1 MTTTLWTNARIHTL
15 DPRQPQATAL
25 VSRGQKLLYVG
36 DEAGAREKAGPKAK
50 HIDLGGLTVV
60 PGFNDNHLH
69 TVIFGDQLGSVT
81 LEGLDAE
88 AILAKLVAAYPNP
101 APGELLVAY
110 NWDLPACPH
119 PHRSLLDAAFPD
131 NPVLLAQ
138 FGGHGQW
145 LNSAAL
151 ALVDLD
157 EVKRRNPT
165 GEIERD
171 LSGEPTGLL
180 REMFDNPLANK
191 HFDDLFHKASV
202 REPRVLRALAEFA
215 RLGITSIQDNSW
227 YLPMVRQFTKL
238 RREGRLTAR
247 VSCWTY
253 ATKPKARILMALG
266 NYDAHWVRQ
275 GPWKYFLDGTF
286 STRTALLHEPYEVQP
301 GGPPDNRGQGHSKDE
316 IVPILRYLAKTG
328 RQGAFHAIG
337 DRVITNFVEAAY
349 EVQAEF
355 PQLRTLRLRLEH
367 AQLIRQDDLASLRE
381 LGILVSAQP
390 SALSTPEKDVSLVG
404 EERALSAYPYRSLL
418 DAGVDLSFGSDIP
431 GEPSCNPLAAI
442 ARVSTRPGPERIT
455 VQEALEAYTVGSAW
469 AEKEEDWKGRLKA
482 GMYADFA
489 VLSDDILAIA
499 PAAVADTKVVR
510 TVVGGKTVYW
520 AE

>member
-1 MTTTLWTNARIHTL
+1 MQNTVWTNARIHTL
-15 DPRQPQATAL
+15 DPLLPEAFAM

-36 DEAGAREKAGPKAK
+36 DESGALEKAGPAALR
-50 HIDLGGLTVV
+50 IDLGGLTVV

-69 TVIFGDQLGSVT
+69 AVIFGDQLGSVT
-81 LEGLDAE
+81 LEGLNAE
-88 AILAKLVAAYPNP
+88 AIVAKLSAAYPFP
-101 APGELLVAY
+101 VPGELIVAY
-110 NWDLPACPH
+110 NWDLPACPQ
-119 PHRSLLDAAFPD
+119 PHKSLLDDAFPN

-145 LNSAAL
+145 LNSAGL
-151 ALVDLD
+151 AEIDL
-157 EVKRRNPT
+157 ENLQKRNPT

-171 LSGEPTGLL
+171 ASGEPTGFI
-180 REMFDNPLANK
+180 REMFDNPLGNR
-191 HFDDLFHKASV
+191 HFDDLFRKASV

-253 ATKPKARILMALG
+253 ATKPEARILMALG
-266 NYDAHWVRQ
+266 NYDVHWVRQ

-286 STRTALLHEPYEVQP
+286 STRTAALHEPYEGQ
-301 GGPPDNRGQGHSKDE
+301 PDNRGQGHSKEE
-316 IVPILRYLAKTG
+316 IVPILRFLAKTG

-337 DRVITNFVEAAY
+337 DRVISNFIEAAK
-349 EVQAEF
+349 EVQEEF
-355 PQLRTLRLRLEH
+355 PHFRTLRMRLEH
-367 AQLIRQDDLASLRE
+367 AQLIRPEDIASLRA
-381 LGILVSAQP
+381 LGILVCAQP
-390 SALSTPEKDVSLVG
+390 SALSTPEKDLALVG
-404 EERALSAYPYRSLL
+404 KERALGAYPYRSLL

-431 GEPSCNPLAAI
+431 GEPSCNPLEAI

-455 VQEALEAYTVGSAW
+455 PREALEAYTVGSAW

-489 VLSDDILAIA
+489 VLDHDLLALDPAAIA
-499 PAAVADTKVVR
+499 AIKVVR
-510 TVVGGKTVYW
+510 TVVGGKTVYL
-520 AE
+520 A

>member
-1 MTTTLWTNARIHTL
+1 MTNILWTNGNLHTL
-15 DPRQPQATAL
+15 DPRQPHAQAM
-25 VSRGQKLLYVG
+25 VSRGQKLIFVG
-36 DEAGAREKAGPKAK
+36 SVAEAEAKAGPQAQR
-50 HIDLGGLTVV
+50 HDLGGRTVV

-69 TVIFGDQLGSVT
+69 TVIFGDQLGAVT
-81 LEGLDAE
+81 LEGLDGPQIA
-88 AILAKLVAAYPNP
+88 AKLKNAFSAP

-119 PHRSLLDAAFPD
+119 PHKAVLDAVFPQ

-138 FGGHGQW
+138 FGGHGMW
-145 LNSAAL
+145 LNSL
-151 ALVDLD
+151 ALGELDLV
-157 EVKRRNPT
+157 ELKRLNPT
-165 GEIERD
+165 GEVELD
-171 LSGEPTGLL
+171 STGEPTGVLK
-180 REMFDNPLANK
+180 EMADNPFLGR
-191 HFDDLFHKASV
+191 HFDDLFNNASV

-238 RREGRLTAR
+238 RREGKLTAR
-247 VSCWTY
+247 VSCWTH
-253 ATKPKARILMALG
+253 ASKAKSRVGMALG

-286 STRTALLHEPYEVQP
+286 TTRTAALHEPYEGQP
-301 GGPPDNRGQGHSKDE
+301 ENCGQGHSKEE

-337 DRVITNFVEAAY
+337 DRVISNFVEAAY

-367 AQLIRQDDLASLRE
+367 AQLIQADDLASLRE

-390 SALSTPEKDVSLVG
+390 SALSTPEKDASLVG
-404 EERALSAYPYRSLL
+404 EQRALGAYPYRSLL

-431 GEPSCNPLAAI
+431 GEPSCNPLLAM
-442 ARVSTRPGPERIT
+442 ARVATRPGPERIT
-455 VQEALEAYTVGSAW
+455 VQEALEAFTIGSAW

-489 VLSDDILAIA
+489 VLDHDILAIE
-499 PAAVADTKVVR
+499 PALVADTKVVL
-510 TVVGGKTVYW
+510 TVVGGKVVYS
-520 AE
+520 A